1 MTLSQLMDS
10 HKNIG
15 KPLRKIDFD
24 AMSPAPT
31 QVGIKVSQSVS
42 LLDFRQVSA
51 RLTPSAIA
59 QWRWLMGCF
68 S

>member
-1 MTLSQLMDS
+1 
-10 HKNIG
+10 
-15 KPLRKIDFD
+15 
-24 AMSPAPT
+24 MSPAPT

-59 QWRWLMGCF
+59 QWRWLMGYF
-68 S
+68 FREDIKEKKDKHWL